1 MRDMESYLLDT
12 NIVSELRKSRPNEQ
26 VLDFVKGHETR
37 RLFISVMTIGELRRG
52 AEKPRLTGPAYSKVL
67 HEWVDEIESTYAQ
80 QILPI
85 DLLTA
90 RIWGELSSTRSR
102 PIVDTL
108 LAATSIAN
116 NLTLVTRNVI
126 DVGDIP
132 LRVLNPWDETTYK

>member
-1 MRDMESYLLDT
+1 MSDLESYLLDT
-12 NIVSELRKSRPNEQ
+12 NIVSEFRKSKRNEQ
-26 VLDFVKGHETR
+26 VIDFVKGRDPR
-37 RLFISVMTIGELRRG
+37 RVFISVMTMGELRRG
-52 AEKPRLTGPAYSKVL
+52 AEKPRLTNPAYSKML
-67 HEWVDEIESTYAQ
+67 HEWVDEIEFTYAQ

-126 DVGDIP
+126 DVRDIP
-132 LRVLNPWDETTYK
+132 LKVLNPWNN